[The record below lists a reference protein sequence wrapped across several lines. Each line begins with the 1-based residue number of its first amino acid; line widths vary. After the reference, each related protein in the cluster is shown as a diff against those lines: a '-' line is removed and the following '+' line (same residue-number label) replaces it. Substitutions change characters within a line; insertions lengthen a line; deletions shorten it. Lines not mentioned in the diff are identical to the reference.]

1 MVGLVQLILFKSI
14 KMNEVIKN
22 IKKVIIFG
30 ILFTFTPLTYADTNI
45 EFDDK
50 IFIKYFENN
59 NYKITETECPQISE
73 YQKECKMILASK
85 IVGENSKII
94 DLHIFK
100 DNISANN
107 YFNYVY
113 NDSIDYFKNTTTYN
127 LNNEDNSNYSY
138 IKTELSELYNFY
150 LVRVNNY
157 VIKSNIEINKHKV
170 MDKIYDDLGLIEDDT
185 INNNN
190 SNLCLNLS
198 IVSIISIILDIIL
211 IIIII
216 LSVLKIKDYK
226 NKKKILII
234 EGIFTTIVIIYT
246 ILNLIG
252 VFVPDSKK
260 IKFEYESL
268 NNKKTEDNLTYPK
281 SSVAYPN
288 KINYINSDFLV
299 QMIKENKKV
308 AVFIGY
314 PECLYCRSAIGVFV
328 DASNNVTIDKVYYLD
343 INKEDKTS
351 NSYKELLKFL
361 GYTNKNNT
369 EIYVPTVVFIKEQG
383 IVFQN
388 KDTIE
393 KHTDPYLEF
402 NEQFIEGLEEI
413 YLYGFSLLDKD

>member
-1 MVGLVQLILFKSI
+1 
-14 KMNEVIKN
+14 MNEVIKN
-22 IKKVIIFG
+22 IKKVFIFG
-30 ILFTFTPLTYADTNI
+30 ILFAFTTSTYADTNI
-45 EFDDK
+45 EFNDK

-73 YQKECKMILASK
+73 YQKECRMILASK

-94 DLHIFK
+94 DLYIFK

-113 NDSIDYFKNTTTYN
+113 NDSIDYFKNTITYN

-150 LVRVNNY
+150 LIRVNNY
-157 VIKSNIEINKHKV
+157 VIKSNIALNKHKV
-170 MDKIYDDLGLIEDDT
+170 MDKIYDDLGLIEYSGIT
-185 INNNN
+185 NNN
-190 SNLCLNLS
+190 SRLHLNFS
-198 IVSIISIILDIIL
+198 KISIISIILDIIL

-216 LSVLKIKDYK
+216 LSILKIKDYK
-226 NKKKILII
+226 KKKKILII
-234 EGIFTTIVIIYT
+234 ESIFTTIVIIYT
-246 ILNLIG
+246 VLNLIG
-252 VFVPDSKK
+252 VFVPDSKR
-260 IKFEYESL
+260 IKLEYESL

-281 SSVAYPN
+281 SSITYPN
-288 KINYINSDFLV
+288 KIYYINSELLV

-308 AVFIGY
+308 AIFIGY
-314 PECLYCRSAIGVFV
+314 PECLYCRSAIGAFV
-328 DASNNVTIDKVYYLD
+328 DASNKVTINKVYYLD
-343 INKEDKTS
+343 VNKEDKTS

-361 GYTNKNNT
+361 GYNSKDNT
-369 EIYVPTVVFIKEQG
+369 VIYSPTVLFIKEQG

-393 KHTDPYLEF
+393 KHTDPYLDF
-402 NEQFIEGLEEI
+402 NNQLKEGLEEI